1 MSEIS
6 LRQSTQFAIKELKIL
21 TKIPGNSAID
31 ISGIFEEINIFD
43 NLLNSCMSGSV
54 LIRDAIGLSEKLMFD
69 GSEVLKI
76 KINKA
81 ADSEDAHI
89 NKLFRIYKQSNRQN
103 VNMSSETYILHFI
116 SDEFIFSEQQVVS
129 QAYNTT
135 YSTIAKQ
142 ILINQLNVPTNYFGL
157 TEESTGL
164 KKLIIPNLKPIE
176 AVEWCA
182 RKAVDIKGS
191 PNFVF
196 FENKLGFNFVTLS
209 TLLSAR
215 SIGTVNFS
223 PKNLVEDISEEIWGA
238 RNVKV
243 VSQFDFIQN
252 TRAGVYAGK
261 FIGFDLVSRSV
272 GQLDVSYS
280 DNYDIMSHGN
290 KTKNLSVISNKN
302 GELNTESFNSKKTLY
317 HYSSDRSLLDH
328 VKTNDPASI
337 NNDDDTYRY
346 VMQRQAIFQNL
357 YSQRVQVVLPGNF
370 NITSGLNVILNIP
383 KRAERDTSESSTDQ
397 LDKSLFGKYL
407 IVATRHIIKYDK
419 HEVVFEAVTDSSN
432 KDAVYQ
438 SSSQQVA

>member
-31 ISGIFEEINIFD
+31 ISGLFEEINIFD